1 MTRKATPT
9 SKVKELILGTPIKT
23 TGAILKVL
31 VKKFG
36 PDTDTNRT
44 EAKLADMIKFY
55 ATRLHTLGEIPES
68 TKLRHVAPHGRVQG
82 SKNATTIAKEGTTP
96 SKAAPAPKAKA
107 KAVKK
112 VAAKKKAPSK
122 AKGKK
127 VADPA
132 PEVKAKPKAKAKA
145 KVSTKKKVVA
155 KKKSTT
161 KKS

>member
-9 SKVKELILGTPIKT
+9 SRVKELLLGTPVKT

-36 PDTDTNRT
+36 PGTDTNRT
-44 EAKLADMIKFY
+44 EAKLAEMIKFY

-68 TKLRHVAPHGRVQG
+68 IKLRHVAPHGRVQG
-82 SKNATTIAKEGTTP
+82 SKNASTIANEGATP
-96 SKAAPAPKAKA
+96 SKVAPAPKAKA
-107 KAVKK
+107 AKK
-112 VAAKKKAPSK
+112 VAKVKAP
-122 AKGKK
+122 KK
-127 VADPA
+127 VAKVKADLE
-132 PEVKAKPKAKAKA
+132 PEVKAKPKAKVKAKA
-145 KVSTKKKVVA
+145 STKKKAAV